1 MRAKIQSAHTMQK
14 HQETF
19 LYAKAA
25 VQNVYHTSFAKLAV
39 PMVTELLFNRN
50 PPKRKGG

>member
-19 LYAKAA
+19 PYAKVAA
-25 VQNVYHTSFAKLAV
+25 LNVYHTSFAKLV
-39 PMVTELLFNRN
+39 VRMVTESLFNRN